1 MSVYYLRRLCHWDNH
16 THHLRTASTERFI
29 VCPRLEGFQVLIQ
42 KPERKLKATECQGH
56 GGLFEWCEGPVQIHG
71 NEVGQVG
78 DLRVRGDFVGE
89 LDQLGQVLL
98 GVAGTE
104 VKARRL
110 QHEPLQA
117 DDTADVGLK
126 YLKDVSVCCV

>member
-1 MSVYYLRRLCHWDNH
+1 
-16 THHLRTASTERFI
+16 
-29 VCPRLEGFQVLIQ
+29 
-42 KPERKLKATECQGH
+42 
-56 GGLFEWCEGPVQIHG
+56 
-71 NEVGQVG
+71 
-78 DLRVRGDFVGE
+78 
-89 LDQLGQVLL
+89 VLL